1 MKAIKPIITDSE
13 MGDDENERVLKGFKW
28 LELFSDKPVHRRGTL
43 LDTLCATLEEKMQ
56 YEEGE
61 RDMVILQHKFE
72 IELKDGTRVRI
83 IKIVLLLY
91 YGPLLELYQPV
102 ITKS

>member
-1 MKAIKPIITDSE
+1 MSE
-13 MGDDENERVLKGFKW
+13 DEIERILKGFKW
-28 LELFSDKPVHRRGTL
+28 LELFSDKPVQRRGTL

-72 IELKDGTRVRI
+72 VELKDGTRVGIYKNKNNI
-83 IKIVLLLY
+83 II
-91 YGPLLELYQPV
+91 
-102 ITKS
+102 IF

>member
-1 MKAIKPIITDSE
+1 MNILSDLRKAIKSTITE
-13 MGDDENERVLKGFKW
+13 CEITEDEIERILKGFKW
-28 LELFSDKPVHRRGTL
+28 LGLFSDNPVRPCGTL

-72 IELKDGTRVRI
+72 IELKDGTRVCTYIYIYIR
-83 IKIVLLLY
+83 VYLLFLFD
-91 YGPLLELYQPV
+91 
-102 ITKS
+102 I

>member
-1 MKAIKPIITDSE
+1 MKRFVTKKKIKIISDLKRAIKSIIAKVTSE
-13 MGDDENERVLKGFKW
+13 DEIERIIKGLKW
-28 LELFSDKPVHRRGTL
+28 LDLFSDKPVHRRGTL

-72 IELKDGTRVRI
+72 VELKDSTRVGI
-83 IKIVLLLY
+83 L
-91 YGPLLELYQPV
+91 
-102 ITKS
+102 